1 MWSKPGSTA
10 PAWMLVLAPET
21 DKVPRSI
28 KINYG
33 IGQLAEGVKNAAFAT
48 FVLLYYNQ
56 VLGLS
61 GSLAGLAIFIALCFD
76 ALTDPIA
83 GSVSDNFKSRW
94 GRRHP
99 FMYASAIPLAIAFYL
114 LFVPPEGL
122 SSVALFAWMTTFMV
136 LTRGAMTLY
145 YVPHLALGAELS
157 DHYTERSSIVAY
169 RWLFSI
175 VGQLAVMAS
184 GFAVFFVDIDG
195 RPGDLVAENYP
206 PFALAMSIVMVA
218 SILISAVGTHSRIPH
233 LPTTRFVE
241 RRGPGK
247 ILAGVLK
254 DTLEALRNRSFTWL
268 AGATLSSQVMSG
280 L

>member
-122 SSVALFAWMTTFMV
+122 SSVALFA
-136 LTRGAMTLY
+136 
-145 YVPHLALGAELS
+145 
-157 DHYTERSSIVAY
+157 
-169 RWLFSI
+169 
-175 VGQLAVMAS
+175 
-184 GFAVFFVDIDG
+184 
-195 RPGDLVAENYP
+195 
-206 PFALAMSIVMVA
+206 
-218 SILISAVGTHSRIPH
+218 
-233 LPTTRFVE
+233 
-241 RRGPGK
+241 
-247 ILAGVLK
+247 
-254 DTLEALRNRSFTWL
+254 
-268 AGATLSSQVMSG
+268 
-280 L
+280 

>member
-1 MWSKPGSTA
+1 MPGSKA
-10 PAWMLVLAPET
+10 PAWTVVLALET
-21 DKVPRSI
+21 DRVPRFI
-28 KINYG
+28 NINYG
-33 IGQLAEGVKNAAFAT
+33 VGQLAEGAKNATFAT
-48 FVLLYYNQ
+48 FLLLYYNQ

-76 ALTDPIA
+76 AATDPIA

-99 FMYASAIPLAIAFYL
+99 FMYASAIPMALAFYL
-114 LFVPPEGL
+114 LFAPPQGL
-122 SSVALFAWMTTFMV
+122 SPAALFAWMTIFTV

-175 VGQLAVMAS
+175 LGHMIVMAS
-184 GFAVFFVDIDG
+184 AFAVFFVDVDG

-206 PFALAMSIVMVA
+206 PFALALAVVMVA
-218 SILISAVGTHSRIPH
+218 SILISAAGTHSRIPL
-233 LPTTRFVE
+233 LPTTRFV
-241 RRGPGK
+241 RRRRCGGWFWP
-247 ILAGVLK
+247 AC
-254 DTLEALRNRSFTWL
+254 
-268 AGATLSSQVMSG
+268 
-280 L
+280 